1 MDGNESKVKTSL
13 NPKLANFVRHNF
25 DLFPVEYMIK

>member
-13 NPKLANFVRHNF
+13 NTKLANFVRHNF